1 MSVLLKSG
9 ESETAEVSEV
19 AAWRD
24 DQGHFAFF
32 LPATVRFG
40 PLRVRALV
48 LVR

>member
-1 MSVLLKSG
+1 MFWKL
-9 ESETAEVSEV
+9 EFEWEEVSD
-19 AAWRD
+19 WSS
-24 DQGHFAFF
+24 DQGHLAFF